1 MSLRVRDIERFCT
14 VCFTLERGKG
24 LFGST
29 KVPPF
34 YEGVKLNFLVVEG
47 GQRDKKISTK
57 VEGGQRDKKI

>member
-1 MSLRVRDIERFCT
+1 MLSLRVRDIERFCT

-47 GQRDKKISTK
+47 GQRDKKI
-57 VEGGQRDKKI
+57 